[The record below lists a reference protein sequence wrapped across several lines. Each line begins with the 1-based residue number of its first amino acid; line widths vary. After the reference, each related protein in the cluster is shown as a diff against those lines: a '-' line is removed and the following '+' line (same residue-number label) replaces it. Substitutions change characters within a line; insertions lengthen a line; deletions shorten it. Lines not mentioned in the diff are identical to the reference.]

1 MGERRGQFVL
11 EVLVRFPKKGRIVVL
26 MAWLVLIFLLSADS
40 SSGDHSSNLLQTLLG
55 VFGILPRWEFYDSLH
70 FLIRKLAHFSEYFLL
85 FFLWRW
91 NLKSSFLS
99 LFLAIAYACTD
110 EIHQAFIPHRAG
122 APEDVL
128 IDAAGAL
135 TAWLFFIA
143 LTRLV
148 PLLHRQEGSI
158 E

>member
-11 EVLVRFPKKGRIVVL
+11 EAIVRFPKKGKVATL
-26 MAWLVLIFLLSADS
+26 MAWLILIFILSADS
-40 SSGDHSSNLLQTLLG
+40 SSGEHSATLLQTLLG
-55 VFGILPRWEFYDSLH
+55 FFGILPRPGGYDSLH
-70 FLIRKLAHFSEYFLL
+70 FLLRKLAHFSEYFLL

-110 EIHQAFIPHRAG
+110 ELHQAFIPHRTAS
-122 APEDVL
+122 PRDVL

-135 TAWLFFIA
+135 TAGLVFES
-143 LTRLV
+143 LGRLV
-148 PLLHRQEGSI
+148 SLLHRQEGSI